1 MRSVIISSALLLATV
16 IGVVCNLRYTD
27 KSMTEMIE
35 LTESLPT
42 SEEGFSECYDEV
54 KVIAARWEKK
64 RSAVTYLMD
73 YREVDEADMAC
84 KKLYNSVRGEDF
96 SAYLTSRDEF
106 IHALN
111 RLRDISMI
119 TAENIL

>member
-1 MRSVIISSALLLATV
+1 MRSVVISVILLLATTA
-16 IGVVCNLRYTD
+16 GVMWNLSYMD
-27 KSMTEMIE
+27 KSMSTLIEETEK
-35 LTESLPT
+35 LPT
-42 SEEGFSECYDEV
+42 EEEGFATCQKQVE
-54 KVIAARWEKK
+54 KLLKHWEKK
-64 RSAVTYLMD
+64 RAAVTYLMD

-84 KKLYNSVRGEDF
+84 KRLYNSVRGEDF
-96 SAYLTSRDEF
+96 SAYLVNRDEF